1 MELKSNELRI
11 GNFIIGTYENEDNN
25 LVHETVCEFKFYN
38 CYDDFYFV
46 ESLDLI
52 EDFTGFKPI
61 PITEEWLLKFG
72 FAKQCDYLY
81 FDFENGNISFN
92 DEIKNGISLC
102 IGTYC
107 SSGSAF
113 ENIKHVHQ
121 LQNLFFALTGEELKL
136 IH

>member
-1 MELKSNELRI
+1 MKANELRI
-11 GNFIIGTYENEDNN
+11 GNLVKTDNSTKN
-25 LVHETVCEFKFYN
+25 YTDIEIVDLEILKEIFNGSEFYN
-38 CYDDFYFV
+38 
-46 ESLDLI
+46 
-52 EDFTGFKPI
+52 PI
-61 PITEEWLLKFG
+61 PLTEEWLLKFG

-92 DEIKNGISLC
+92 DEIKKGISLC

-107 SSGSAF
+107 SSGLAF

-136 IH
+136 IN

>member
-1 MELKSNELRI
+1 MKANELRI
-11 GNFIIGTYENEDNN
+11 GNLVKTDNSTKNYTDIEIVDLEILKEIIDGSE
-25 LVHETVCEFKFYN
+25 FYN
-38 CYDDFYFV
+38 
-46 ESLDLI
+46 S
-52 EDFTGFKPI
+52 I

>member
-11 GNFIIGTYENEDNN
+11 GNLVKEIDFNRIGVVKTIGKDRFSIKLEKITLACSIKII
-25 LVHETVCEFKFYN
+25 
-38 CYDDFYFV
+38 
-46 ESLDLI
+46 
-52 EDFTGFKPI
+52 KPI
-61 PITEEWLLKFG
+61 PLTEEWLLKFG

-92 DEIKNGISLC
+92 DEIKKGISLC

-107 SSGSAF
+107 SSGLAF